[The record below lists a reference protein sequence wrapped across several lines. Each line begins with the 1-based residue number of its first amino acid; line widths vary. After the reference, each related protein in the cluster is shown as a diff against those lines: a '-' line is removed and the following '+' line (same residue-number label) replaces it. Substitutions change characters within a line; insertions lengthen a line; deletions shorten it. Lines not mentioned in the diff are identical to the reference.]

1 MFFIET
7 IYYFML
13 KQIYLISDIKFRIYF
28 FILIFSSIKKF
39 LILFVKFLIALI
51 NSKILSFISSYY
63 LIK

>member
-13 KQIYLISDIKFRIYF
+13 KQICFISDIKFRIYF